1 MRRKIF
7 KEADMFQIISDGSCE
22 FSKEEAKKHQVE
34 VVPFYISFDDIS
46 HLKEGVDISKEAFFK
61 RLASE
66 KGLFPKTS
74 QPSPQDYVDVYT
86 PHLKAGKDILTLTIS
101 SKLSGSHASAV
112 MAAEMLREEYPD
124 RTITLIDSLNVSIG
138 QGLIL
143 REIIKMRDA
152 GYSMQKTASLAGKIL
167 KATRVYCT
175 LDSLEYLRRGGRIGP
190 TTALV
195 GGFLGLR
202 PILQVEDGQ
211 VSQLESVRGKK
222 NAMKLI
228 EKAMVAVLKD
238 DAERISICI
247 GHILSE
253 EEAIAFK
260 ASVEA
265 ALGTKIE
272 SPITDVGV
280 TIGSHAGPGA
290 LAFAY
295 CGKYEV
301 FEKGEV

>member
-22 FSKEEAKKHQVE
+22 FSKEEANKYKVD
-34 VVPFYISFDDIS
+34 VVPFYISFDDAN

-61 RLASE
+61 RLLTE

-112 MAAEMLREEYPD
+112 MAADILKEEYPD
-124 RTITLIDSLNVSIG
+124 RTITLIDSQNVSIG

-152 GYSMQKTASLAGKIL
+152 GYSLQKTASLAKKIL

-211 VSQLESVRGKK
+211 ISQLESVRGKK
-222 NAMKLI
+222 NAIKLI

-253 EEAIAFK
+253 DDAIAFK
-260 ASVEA
+260 TRVET
-265 ALGTKIE
+265 ALDMSIE